1 LSILY
6 RNEIWKEID
15 FGSDIDHPR
24 YEISNYGR
32 IKSYAIDH
40 EKGVVIKGSVVQG
53 YNTIN
58 IRLPN
63 KKLINRYV
71 HKLVAQAF
79 ILKDSKEH
87 NFVIHLDYDKSNNYV
102 YNLKWVSKLELYEHN
117 NNNPAVKRKRTTGY
131 KLTETKVKVIKRL
144 LKANKTRLSLI
155 AKRFNITHTQLNRIR
170 SGENWGHVT
179 LDS

>member
-1 LSILY
+1 MSLLY
-6 RNEIWKEID
+6 KNEIWREID
-15 FGSDIDHPR
+15 FGSDNIHPK

-32 IKSYAIDH
+32 IKSYAVDP
-40 EKGVVIKGSVVQG
+40 EKGVIIKGSIVQG

-58 IRLPN
+58 IRLPD

-79 ILKDSKEH
+79 LNGKTTDQQY
-87 NFVIHLDYDKSNNYV
+87 VIHLDYNKANNYV
-102 YNLKWVSKLELYEHN
+102 HNLKWVSKQELYEHN
-117 NNNPAVKRKRTTGY
+117 NNNPAVRKKRTTGY

-179 LDS
+179 LDN

>member
-1 LSILY
+1 MLY

-15 FGSDIDHPR
+15 FGSDIDHPK

-32 IKSYAIDH
+32 IKSYAIDQ
-40 EKGVVIKGSVVQG
+40 EKGVIIKGSVVQG

-79 ILKDSKEH
+79 LKKESKEH
-87 NFVIHLDYDKSNNYV
+87 NFVIHLDYDKSNNYI
-102 YNLKWVSKLELYEHN
+102 YNLKWVSKQELYEHN

-179 LDS
+179 LDGN

>member
-1 LSILY
+1 MSLLY
-6 RNEIWKEID
+6 KNEIWKEID
-15 FGSDIDHPR
+15 FGTDSPHPK

-32 IKSYAIDH
+32 IKSYAVDS
-40 EKGVVIKGSVVQG
+40 EKGVIIKGSVVQG

-58 IRLPN
+58 IRLPD
-63 KKLINRYV
+63 KRLINRYV

-79 ILKDSKEH
+79 LQFKKPDHEY
-87 NFVIHLDYDKSNNYV
+87 VIHRDYDKSNNYV
-102 YNLKWVSKLELYEHN
+102 HNLQWVTKLELYEHN
-117 NNNPAVKRKRTTGY
+117 NNNPAVKKKRTTGY

-179 LDS
+179 LEN